1 MPPPGEAPK
10 PLRALVTGAAG
21 FIGSHLCAH
30 LLEQGDEVVG
40 VDALTS
46 TYPVAL
52 KRLNLMAVQGRAFS
66 FRRADLLTA
75 DLEGLLDGVDA
86 VYHLAGEPGVRDS
99 WGPRFDVYTARNVLA
114 TQHLLE
120 AARVRRPR
128 VFVFASS
135 SSVYGDAAHHPTSE
149 STPPA
154 PVSPYGV
161 TKLAAEQLCETY
173 RRVFAVPTVSL
184 RLFTVYGPRQRPD
197 MAFARLIAAAVEGTP
212 FTLYGD
218 GTQSRDFTHVS
229 DVVAAMRQA
238 ARSDFRGVANI
249 GGGGR
254 TTMAQALRV
263 VEEVTGPLPVRGEPA
278 RPGDA
283 RHTAADIRR
292 AQEAFGYRPRV
303 PLHVGL
309 ADLARE
315 ATAGRR
321 PNSPLSRRAI
331 SSEAGRPRP

>member
-1 MPPPGEAPK
+1 MQAPK

-30 LLEQGDEVVG
+30 LLEQGDEVLG
-40 VDALTS
+40 VDALTT

-52 KRLNLMAVQGRAFS
+52 KRLNLLAVQGSSAFS
-66 FRRADLLTA
+66 FQRADLLTA
-75 DLEGLLDGVDA
+75 DLERLLDGVDA
-86 VYHLAGEPGVRDS
+86 VYHLAGEPGVRAS
-99 WGPRFDVYTARNVLA
+99 WGPRFDVYTARNVLV

-120 AARVRRPR
+120 AARVSRPR
-128 VFVFASS
+128 AFVFASS
-135 SSVYGDAAHHPTSE
+135 SSVYGDAARHPTPE
-149 STPPA
+149 SAPPA

-173 RRVFAVPTVSL
+173 RRVFALPTVSL

-218 GTQSRDFTHVS
+218 GAQSRDFTHVS
-229 DVVAAMRQA
+229 DVVAAIRQA
-238 ARSDFRGVANI
+238 ACSDFRGVANI

-254 TTMAQALRV
+254 TTMRQALRV
-263 VEEVTGPLPVRGEPA
+263 VEEVTGPLPVRREPA

-292 AQEAFGYRPRV
+292 AEGAFGYRPRV

-315 ATAGRR
+315 ATAGCR
-321 PNSPLSRRAI
+321 PNPLSREGTP
-331 SSEAGRPRP
+331 S